1 MLMVQHRQHESQAAK
16 LAHMQEFVDRF
27 RYNANRAALVQS
39 RIKSMNKEV
48 IIEDA
53 ENDDTDGF
61 NFQFADAG
69 DLGRNVIQIEGAS
82 FGYLKPE
89 VAAARKKLEAELLA
103 KQQAQQPAAAT
114 GGKSKSSSH
123 AQQPAIVLPP
133 ITPNDVDLLFADVH
147 LNIDQSSRVALVG
160 PNGAGKST
168 LLNLIRGSLKPI
180 EGVFHV
186 NPQLRI
192 GVFTQHHLDSFDL
205 NLSPVQV

>member
-1 MLMVQHRQHESQAAK
+1 MRLAKCETRESNSTLLSTRRKLHRLDGIIPCNLESSQAAK

-103 KQQAQQPAAAT
+103 KQQAQ
-114 GGKSKSSSH
+114 
-123 AQQPAIVLPP
+123 
-133 ITPNDVDLLFADVH
+133 
-147 LNIDQSSRVALVG
+147 
-160 PNGAGKST
+160 
-168 LLNLIRGSLKPI
+168 
-180 EGVFHV
+180 
-186 NPQLRI
+186 
-192 GVFTQHHLDSFDL
+192 
-205 NLSPVQV
+205 